1 MFSYQFKLE
10 DAIDD
15 EDFQEAA
22 RLKVVLT
29 EANSE
34 DAVSEVLTELKV
46 ICDISHLI
54 WNESLVTIKCACV
67 VQKALEDENYE
78 QATRLRDEAAA
89 GLVSDAILTYCNCGS

>member
-1 MFSYQFKLE
+1 MFSHQFKLE

-34 DAVSEVLTELKV
+34 DPVSEVLTELKV
-46 ICDISHLI
+46 ICDISHFI
-54 WNESLVTIKCACV
+54 
-67 VQKALEDENYE
+67 
-78 QATRLRDEAAA
+78 
-89 GLVSDAILTYCNCGS
+89 